1 MRPPRDV
8 TDQHSNNNRPQQMEE
23 EHDEDEEEGS
33 GPAATKQ
40 VIKPSN
46 KVDSITSLSAE
57 FGLGSRLG

>member
-40 VIKPSN
+40 VPSN